1 MHLLVIEDDP
11 EQARWLTRGLE
22 QAGHRAAHVADGIAG
37 LEAAITGDF
46 DAVVLDRGLPR
57 LEGLGLL
64 EALRRERP
72 ETPVL
77 IVSSRTSVE
86 ARVEGLRAGGD
97 DYLVKP
103 FALSE
108 LLARLEAVLRRSG
121 SEAAAEPVRIDVE
134 DLAIDLLAMRV
145 TRADRVIALQ
155 PREYQLLCA
164 LARQAG
170 RVVSRTHLLEAVWN
184 YRFDPSTNV
193 IDVHVH
199 RLRRKIDDGAA
210 APLIHTV
217 RGVGYRLGAADPT
230 HAPEKEDIS
239 P

>member
-1 MHLLVIEDDP
+1 MNLLVIEDDP

-22 QAGHRAAHVADGIAG
+22 QAGHRAAHVDDGIAG

-72 ETPVL
+72 DTPVL

-86 ARVEGLRAGGD
+86 ARIEGLRAGGD

-103 FALSE
+103 FAISE
-108 LLARLEAVLRRSG
+108 LLARIEAVLRRSG
-121 SEAAAEPVRIDVE
+121 SDAAAEPTRLEVA
-134 DLAIDLLAMRV
+134 DLVIDLLAMRV
-145 TRADRVIALQ
+145 TRGERVIALQ

-199 RLRRKIDDGAA
+199 RLRRKIDDGAE

-217 RGVGYRLGAADPT
+217 RGVGYRLGTPEPTNAAQENT
-230 HAPEKEDIS
+230 S